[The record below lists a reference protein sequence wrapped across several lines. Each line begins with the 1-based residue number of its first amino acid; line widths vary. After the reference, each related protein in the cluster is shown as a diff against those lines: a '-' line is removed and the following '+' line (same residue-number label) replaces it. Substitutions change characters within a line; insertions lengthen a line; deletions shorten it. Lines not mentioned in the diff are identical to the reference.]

1 LEPLS
6 YIVDSLHWFEKNQ
19 LVDATLALLRKVRWA
34 PLVSIGLYAIV
45 CLRAPIPHA
54 PKSVVLL
61 VIAALALGLVAVI
74 FFVRRKLIT
83 AAETV
88 LASQPNDPAAL
99 ARLRGGYIMI
109 WAFTESIV
117 LYGLVLRYLGFSFT
131 QVTPFFVGGFAL
143 MLFMPP
149 RRPAENR

>member
-6 YIVDSLHWFEKNQ
+6 YIVDSFHWFEKNQ
-19 LVDATLALLRKVRWA
+19 LVEATLALLRKVRWA
-34 PLVSIGLYAIV
+34 LLVSIGLYAII

-54 PKSVVLL
+54 PKSVVLH
-61 VIAALALGLVAVI
+61 VIVAMALGLVAGM

-88 LASQPNDPAAL
+88 LSSQPNDPAAL
-99 ARLRGGYIMI
+99 ARLRSGYIMV

-117 LYGLVLRYLGFSFT
+117 LYGLVLRYMGFSFT

-149 RRPAENR
+149 RRPAESR

>member
-1 LEPLS
+1 
-6 YIVDSLHWFEKNQ
+6 
-19 LVDATLALLRKVRWA
+19 VDATLALLRKVRWA